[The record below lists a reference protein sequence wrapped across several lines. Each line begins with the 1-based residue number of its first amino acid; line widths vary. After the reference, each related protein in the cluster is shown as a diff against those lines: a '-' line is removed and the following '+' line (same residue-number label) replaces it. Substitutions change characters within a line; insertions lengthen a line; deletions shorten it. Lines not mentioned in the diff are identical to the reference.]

1 MLIRKRKLTQN
12 QARRINKQ
20 NSTLDDKALH
30 TGVVIAHFG
39 KQLDVLAT
47 HIAAEHS
54 TNDNDTNDD
63 PYNDSVI
70 VGQIY
75 RCHART
81 NLPMIATNDSVQFS
95 YDALAKLG
103 RIDKIHDRRTLITRP
118 DRYHKL
124 KPVVANVDILAVVF
138 APLPKPAK
146 SLIDRYL
153 LIANLHNIKL
163 LLILNKADIID
174 DDSSAI
180 YNAYQ
185 ELGVDVIKTSIYES
199 QDLLI
204 AKLHGHMTI
213 FAGQSGVG
221 KSSLINQIL
230 PNACQDTNVIS
241 TGSNLGQHTT
251 TTSRL
256 MPYNPNDISQG
267 GIIDTPGIREY
278 GIWHLSKD
286 DILQGFD
293 ELAPLVGF
301 CQFRDCNHSPTARG
315 CALWQAQKDAK
326 VLAWR
331 IDSLVALQAE
341 AKG

>member
-12 QARRINKQ
+12 QARRIDKQ

-47 HIAAEHS
+47 H
-54 TNDNDTNDD
+54 TV
-63 PYNDSVI
+63 NDSDVV
-70 VGQIY
+70 VGHIY

-81 NLPMIATNDSVQFS
+81 NLPMLATGDSVQFS
-95 YDALAKLG
+95 YDTLAKLG
-103 RIDKIHDRRTLITRP
+103 RIDKVHDRQNLITRP

-138 APLPKPAK
+138 APLPKPATN
-146 SLIDRYL
+146 LIDRYL
-153 LIANLHNIKL
+153 LIAKLHNIKL
-163 LLILNKADIID
+163 LLILNKCDIID
-174 DDSSAI
+174 DDSLAVC
-180 YNAYQ
+180 NAYQ
-185 ELGVDVIKTSIYES
+185 KLGADVIKTSIYEP
-199 QDLLI
+199 QDDLKN
-204 AKLHGHMTI
+204 KLYGKMTI

-230 PNACQDTNVIS
+230 PNAQQDTNVIS
-241 TGSNLGQHTT
+241 AGSNLGQHTT

-293 ELAPLVGF
+293 ELAPLAGL
-301 CQFRDCNHSPTARG
+301 CQFRDCNHTPTARG
-315 CALWQAQKDAK
+315 CALWQAQQDGK